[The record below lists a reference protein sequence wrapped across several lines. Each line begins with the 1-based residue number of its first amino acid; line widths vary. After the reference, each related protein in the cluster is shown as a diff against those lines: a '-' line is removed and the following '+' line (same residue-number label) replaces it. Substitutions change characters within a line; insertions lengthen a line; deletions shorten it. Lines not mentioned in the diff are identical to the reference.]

1 MDERA
6 LFIQI
11 CVFSYKK
18 EGHHLGI
25 RSNLAILSTEKV
37 RIYRQRFRKK
47 YIYRHFG
54 QLLCKKKS
62 LLPTFGIGV
71 QFFPFP

>member
-1 MDERA
+1 MDESI

-18 EGHHLGI
+18 EGYHLGI
-25 RSNLAILSTEKV
+25 GSNLAILFTEKV
-37 RIYRQRFRKK
+37 RIYHQRFRKK

-54 QLLCKKKS
+54 ELLCKKKS
-62 LLPTFGIGV
+62 LLPTFGTGI